1 MDVEKIEYEWGVEY
15 RCFVDEV
22 LTTVILQSG
31 GTLYFWNDEYCRIRN
46 KEQDIDMIYSEVFGL
61 RFNTEETPESK
72 KILWDMFLPGLKAQ
86 STIDDYPLLDSEYH
100 HLMYCRDLIQ

>member
-1 MDVEKIEYEWGVEY
+1 MEVEKIEYEWGVEY
-15 RCFVDEV
+15 RCFEDEV
-22 LTTVILQSG
+22 LTVVVLQSG
-31 GTLYFWNDEYCRIRN
+31 GTLYYWNDEFCKIIN
-46 KEQDIDMIYSEVFGL
+46 KEQEISMTYSPVFGL

-86 STIDDYPLLDSEYH
+86 PTIEFYPLLDSEYH